1 MLNGKANLYFYLGL
15 WKLGKLKVVFCH
27 VLVFA
32 IISYIKDWLQ
42 LVVGYW
48 TASWWWCC
56 TCVSCLNTYGFTN
69 YPVQGQ
75 KIFFFPWSDGQ
86 GSLEFLL
93 CGDLWLLPAIILAFH
108 SDSWCNACDFL
119 LLSSLVL
126 LSFIFLMDCLF
137 FFLLRLK
144 MALIHV
150 FWHVIGVLEVD
161 DPFWLKYRK
170 FFTFEET
177 LPLVWE
183 RMNHWQNF
191 YFPSANHLPQDEL

>member
-1 MLNGKANLYFYLGL
+1 MQTKSPKHDVFEVLFKAIEWLIGCWKVKVVLAFVESIIPHNSWKKKIQCRMLNGKANLYFYLGL

-108 SDSWCNACDFL
+108 SDS
-119 LLSSLVL
+119 
-126 LSFIFLMDCLF
+126 
-137 FFLLRLK
+137 
-144 MALIHV
+144 
-150 FWHVIGVLEVD
+150 
-161 DPFWLKYRK
+161 
-170 FFTFEET
+170 
-177 LPLVWE
+177 
-183 RMNHWQNF
+183 
-191 YFPSANHLPQDEL
+191 